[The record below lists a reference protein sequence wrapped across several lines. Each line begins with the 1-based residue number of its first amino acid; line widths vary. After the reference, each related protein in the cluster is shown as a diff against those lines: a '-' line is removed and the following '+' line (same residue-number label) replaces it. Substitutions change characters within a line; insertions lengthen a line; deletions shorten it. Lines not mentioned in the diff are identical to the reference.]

1 MIPKEEQKQVA
12 LLILKSIDSLK
23 TGKEKMTS
31 FLHGSH
37 SKLVREPALDRKVGY
52 GALFWYDLG
61 TIKGFITQL
70 EEMQLIQSYTT
81 QTGNYS
87 YPILVLSNAGKKAL
101 ENCIEIPLQIRKI
114 APPPSSL
121 ASEKITLQLFRSGK
135 SIPEICTERN
145 LKLSTIMG
153 HLAELVTHGMIKS
166 SEFISSETITLIL
179 QTRKEHPNSK
189 LLGDLK
195 KVLPLHVS
203 YEEIKSILNDKS
215 LNHELG
221 TNKGE

>member
-1 MIPKEEQKQVA
+1 MIPKEEQKQIA
-12 LLILKSIDSLK
+12 LLILRSIDSLK

-70 EEMQLIQSYTT
+70 EEMQLIQSYTM

-87 YPILVLSNAGKKAL
+87 YPILTLTNAGKKAL
-101 ENCIEIPLQIRKI
+101 ENRIEIPLQIRKI
-114 APPPSSL
+114 TPSPSSL
-121 ASEKITLQLFRSGK
+121 ESEKITLQLFRSGK
-135 SIPEICTERN
+135 SIPKICTERN

-153 HLAELVTHGMIKS
+153 HLAELVTHGMMNAH
-166 SEFISSETITLIL
+166 EFIPTETITLVL
-179 QTRKEHPNSK
+179 QIRKKYSNYKS
-189 LLGDLK
+189 LGELK
-195 KVLPLHVS
+195 KILPTHIS

-221 TNKGE
+221 TN